1 MIFIGLLLSLLLVLL
16 CNMEQQTETATKTH
30 VVTQWAGERQPASTG
45 ADGDKSARFLLATR
59 ALR

>member
-1 MIFIGLLLSLLLVLL
+1 MQ
-16 CNMEQQTETATKTH
+16 MAPETETATKTH